1 MTSKMNVLVTF
12 DDRYYYP
19 CIIMLH
25 TLFERH
31 PDTAIRVFLIHSRV
45 SESNLRSL
53 AALCE
58 EQKGAFVE
66 VPVSEKMFSDV
77 PTGSFP
83 REMYYRVL
91 AARILPP
98 DLDRILYL
106 DPDMIV
112 TDSLLDF
119 YQMPLEGI
127 YFAGAQDRWLNYPH
141 NLAYRERVGFHDRQ
155 KYINSGVLLI
165 HLELLRK
172 EQDVAALYQK
182 AASEG
187 ANWRFPD
194 QDLINTLYEDQIAV
208 VDDRYNLNANIL
220 WAKEW
225 LVYSLAPFLP
235 NVRPAV
241 IHFPGL
247 RKPWRG
253 RYAGNLYG
261 QYWSREWKYSP
272 HRSLRLFLRVFKIP
286 VLIIWGG
293 LRFPI
298 YHFVKTRPEA

>member
-1 MTSKMNVLVTF
+1 M
-12 DDRYYYP
+12 
-19 CIIMLH
+19 
-25 TLFERH
+25 
-31 PDTAIRVFLIHSRV
+31 
-45 SESNLRSL
+45 
-53 AALCE
+53 
-58 EQKGAFVE
+58 
-66 VPVSEKMFSDV
+66 
-77 PTGSFP
+77 
-83 REMYYRVL
+83 
-91 AARILPP
+91 
-98 DLDRILYL
+98 
-106 DPDMIV
+106 
-112 TDSLLDF
+112 
-119 YQMPLEGI
+119 
-127 YFAGAQDRWLNYPH
+127 
-141 NLAYRERVGFHDRQ
+141 
-155 KYINSGVLLI
+155 
-165 HLELLRK
+165 
-172 EQDVAALYQK
+172 
-182 AASEG
+182 
-187 ANWRFPD
+187 WRFPD